1 MSKRNEARETI
12 EDALRGDQRVLEW
25 GWEMRGGGH
34 QGCRIK
40 LHNGQSCLV
49 VISSTASDHRAIKNM
64 LTDVRR
70 GVQTAW
76 DRG

>member
-1 MSKRNEARETI
+1 MAKRNEARDEI

-25 GWEMRGGGH
+25 SWETRGGGH

-40 LHNGQSCLV
+40 LHNGQSGLV

-70 GVQTAW
+70 AINTAW
-76 DRG
+76 ERT